1 MAYNQKNL
9 YRKII
14 RVQTI
19 VLQKQYENEDIT
31 YKELYWKFIQPEFLI
46 SYRTF
51 HTYLGTPA
59 KRELKKLENNLSVKK
74 ETPNLFSSKN
84 VNI

>member
-9 YRKII
+9 LKRII
-14 RVQTI
+14 RVQKI
-19 VLQKQYENEDIT
+19 VLQKQCEDEDIT

-59 KRELKKLENNLSVKK
+59 KRELKKLENNSSVKK
-74 ETPNLFSSKN
+74 ETPNLFN
-84 VNI
+84 D

>member
-9 YRKII
+9 LKRII
-14 RVQTI
+14 RVQKI
-19 VLQKQYENEDIT
+19 VLQKQCEDEDIT
-31 YKELYWKFIQPEFLI
+31 YKEIYWQFIQPEFLI

-59 KRELKKLENNLSVKK
+59 KRELKKLESNSSVKK
-74 ETPNLFSSKN
+74 EIPNLFN
-84 VNI
+84 N

>member
-1 MAYNQKNL
+1 MAYNKKNL

-19 VLQKQYENEDIT
+19 VLQKQYEDEDIT
-31 YKELYWKFIQPEFLI
+31 YKEIYWKFIQPEFLI
-46 SYRTF
+46 CYRTF
-51 HTYLGTPA
+51 HSYLGTPA

-74 ETPNLFSSKN
+74 ETPNLFSN
-84 VNI
+84 

>member
-9 YRKII
+9 LKRII

>member
-19 VLQKQYENEDIT
+19 VLQKQYEDIT
-31 YKELYWKFIQPEFLI
+31 YKEIYWKFIQPEFLI
-46 SYRTF
+46 CYRTF
-51 HTYLGTPA
+51 HSYLGTPA

-74 ETPNLFSSKN
+74 ETPNLFSN
-84 VNI
+84 